1 MMKKPRSIIG
11 FTLIELLVVIAIIG
25 ILAALLLPALV
36 RARDSAMM
44 AKCQS
49 NMKNLASAYLI
60 YAADNNGWFPCWW
73 FFQAALGGY
82 CGIDESQL
90 QQKSMRG
97 WPQIYDRSLEKEGRL
112 DTAEVMKRQYASGE
126 DSGYWRAFTV
136 AEGQD
141 AQFLTNTVLHCPK
154 DTGRAAVTPY
164 RNQIPISYCAPYSLG
179 FQGLN
184 AGLSEGDVDGWGWTT
199 PSGGTWN
206 ARHYYTTG
214 RIMDPTQTAILFETA
229 VWEGAAIYAACLWP
243 GNSCENYPATGTEAL
258 GIRNS
263 TGPFAYCMT
272 RTQHNAWGQYGSDSE
287 GALAYR
293 HGGDKYLANLAFLD
307 GHVETISPKDMF
319 DHAGY
324 GPDYRGGGAPPERGW
339 IWNLELPGGKTPNWY
354 DQYNYYTRAF

>member
-1 MMKKPRSIIG
+1 MTKEAKMKKSRSIIG

-73 FFQAALGGY
+73 MFQAALGGY
-82 CGIDESQL
+82 CGIDETQL
-90 QQKSMRG
+90 QQRG
-97 WPQIYDRSLEKEGRL
+97 DSRNRIYDSSLEKAGRL
-112 DTAEVMKRQYASGE
+112 DTAEIYKRLYASGE
-126 DSGYWRAFTV
+126 DTGSWRAFTV

-141 AQFLTNTVLHCPK
+141 AQFIAGTVLHCPK

-164 RNQIPISYCAPYSLG
+164 MNQLPVSYCAPYSLG

-184 AGLSEGDVDGWGWTT
+184 AGLSEGDAGNWGWTT
-199 PSGGTWN
+199 PSW

-214 RIMDPTQTAILFETA
+214 RIMDPTQTAILFETS
-229 VWEGAAIYAACLWP
+229 VWEGAGLYAVTYWP
-243 GNSCENYPATGTEAL
+243 GNSCESYPATGYQAL

-263 TGPFAYCMT
+263 TGPFAYCLT

-287 GALAYR
+287 GAMAYR
-293 HGGDKYLANLAFLD
+293 HGGQTYLANLAFLD

-319 DHAGY
+319 DHPGY
-324 GPDYRGGGAPPERGW
+324 PADYRFGGSPPERGW
-339 IWNLELPGGKTPNWY
+339 IWNLELPGGKTPTWY
-354 DQYNYYTRAF
+354 DNYNYYARRH